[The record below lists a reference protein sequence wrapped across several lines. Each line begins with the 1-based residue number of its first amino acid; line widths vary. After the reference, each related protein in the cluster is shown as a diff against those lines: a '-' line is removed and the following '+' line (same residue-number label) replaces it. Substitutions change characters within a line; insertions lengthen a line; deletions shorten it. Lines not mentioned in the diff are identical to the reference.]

1 MNDGRSYPPRLTAND
16 DLTRLLEAAREPPK
30 PPAAPPKPAPPERIR
45 WRDPLAGDRVQGLV
59 VRDGHPVDV
68 KDRRGRKTFPNP
80 ALKQLP
86 RISQL
91 LVRGRAGALFKG
103 GWTDFT
109 DEFVGENVIVGA
121 PIVCEMLQPGDG
133 PGEVLLV
140 TTAVTTY
147 MLAARVGGQVNNLA
161 VRAATKES
169 VEIQKGM
176 SRVHAT
182 LSRSMARSLAA
193 LEQMR
198 AFKRNWDQELLPRA
212 REDLTQ
218 GEVVDV
224 SNVSH

>member
-1 MNDGRSYPPRLTAND
+1 
-16 DLTRLLEAAREPPK
+16 
-30 PPAAPPKPAPPERIR
+30 
-45 WRDPLAGDRVQGLV
+45 VQGLV

-80 ALKQLP
+80 VLKQLP